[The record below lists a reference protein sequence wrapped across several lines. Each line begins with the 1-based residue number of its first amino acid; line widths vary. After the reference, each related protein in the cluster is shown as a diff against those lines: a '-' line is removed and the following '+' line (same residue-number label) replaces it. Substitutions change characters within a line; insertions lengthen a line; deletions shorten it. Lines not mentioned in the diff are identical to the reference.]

1 MFSTS
6 TIDAIHD
13 LPIEEIIGR
22 FVELKKAGASLKAC
36 CPIHGEKTP
45 SFTVTRA
52 KNIYKCFGCGSGG
65 DAIQFVM
72 EHEKI
77 SFAEAVKH
85 IAQAHGIEL
94 NEQPDQR
101 TPEQISEQETA
112 YQLLQMAQS
121 EYRNLLIQP

>member
-45 SFTVTRA
+45 SFIVTPA
-52 KNIYKCFGCGSGG
+52 KNIFKCFGCGVGG

-77 SFAEAVKH
+77 SFAEAVKL
-85 IAQAHGIEL
+85 IAQAHGIQLDEK
-94 NEQPDQR
+94 PDER
-101 TPEQISEQETA
+101 TPEQKSEYETA
-112 YQLLQMAQS
+112 LQLLQLAQS
-121 EYRNLLIQP
+121 EYRSLLLN